1 MSSNYS
7 AKTKIFAWI
16 NFYFFGI
23 SQSNMTLLKNSAYLV
38 MATAVKAVAGVAI
51 LKLVAE
57 AAGVAAFGQL
67 SQLMGV
73 IALVGM
79 LAAGAI
85 GPGLTRELAASA
97 PDQVRRWLVAA
108 ARIAAGASI
117 AIGACLGLLALPA
130 ANWLWGGT
138 DYVPVLLGL
147 GLAQSAVGMASLAQA
162 VAVSRGEHA
171 FVLLFVTLGALLG
184 VAAVTLSL
192 WLGSIQGVAW
202 GLLLNAIAPG
212 VVAMVLRARPVI
224 NLADSIDWMQVN
236 DFSRIKSLLRYATVP
251 LSGALS
257 LGLSQLLM
265 REWVAESVGWES
277 VGYWQ
282 AVTRLSD
289 LYLQFV
295 SVVLVGVALPRWA
308 KAKGYVPS
316 VIPMLKIG
324 SPLLGVTAIVC
335 VVMVTLSETLLTLLY
350 AQSFLPAQALLR
362 WQVAGDLARVIA
374 VCLSTGLLAR
384 GETNWP
390 IAYEVGQGVM
400 ALAGTGLLLPL
411 RGGYAPVMAYAFT
424 YALLAVLLGAVWVR
438 RCAKERP

>member
-1 MSSNYS
+1 
-7 AKTKIFAWI
+7 
-16 NFYFFGI
+16 
-23 SQSNMTLLKNSAYLV
+23 MTLLKNSAYLV
-38 MATAVKAVAGVAI
+38 AATAIRAIAGLAV

-57 AAGVAAFGQL
+57 VAGVAAFGQL

-85 GPGLTRELAASA
+85 GPGLTRELSASPPVEA
-97 PDQVRRWLVAA
+97 RHWLAA
-108 ARIAAGASI
+108 AVRIAVGASI
-117 AIGACLGLLALPA
+117 AIGGCLVLLAWPA
-130 ANWLWGGT
+130 ANWLWGVT
-138 DYVPVLLGL
+138 DYVPILLVL
-147 GLAQSAVGMASLAQA
+147 GLAQTAVGAASLAQA
-162 VAVSRGEHA
+162 VAVSRGGHA
-171 FVLLFVTLGALLG
+171 FVLQFVTLGALLG
-184 VAAVTLSL
+184 VVAVAMSL
-192 WLGSIQGVAW
+192 WLGGVQGAAW

-212 VVAMVLRARPVI
+212 LVAMALRTRQVI
-224 NLADSIDWMQVN
+224 NFAASVDWTLF
-236 DFSRIKSLLRYATVP
+236 DDWSRIQGLLRYAAVP

-257 LGLSQLLM
+257 LGFSQLLM

-308 KAKGYVPS
+308 KAKGYVS
-316 VIPMLKIG
+316 TVIPMLNIG
-324 SPLLGVTAIVC
+324 GILLGMTVIVC
-335 VVMVTLSETLLTLLY
+335 IVIVTLSETVLTLLY
-350 AQSFLPAQALLR
+350 AQSFLPAQALLH

-390 IAYEVGQGVM
+390 IAYEVIQGVM
-400 ALAGTGLLLPL
+400 VLAGTYLLLPL
-411 RGGYAPVMAYAFT
+411 RGGDAPVTAYAFT
-424 YALLAVLLGAVWVR
+424 YMSLAVLLGAVWVR
-438 RCAKERP
+438 RCARDCQ

>member
-1 MSSNYS
+1 
-7 AKTKIFAWI
+7 
-16 NFYFFGI
+16 
-23 SQSNMTLLKNSAYLV
+23 MTLLKNSAYLV
-38 MATAVKAVAGVAI
+38 VATAIKAVAGVII
-51 LKLVAE
+51 LKLIAE
-57 AAGVAAFGQL
+57 ATGVAAFGQL

-85 GPGLTRELAASA
+85 GPGLTRELAASD
-97 PDQVRRWLVAA
+97 PDEARQWLAAA

-117 AIGACLGLLALPA
+117 TLWACLGLLAWPV
-130 ANWLWGGT
+130 ANWLW
-138 DYVPVLLGL
+138 DDKAYVPVLLVL
-147 GLAQSAVGMASLAQA
+147 GLAQTAVGMASLAQA
-162 VAVSRGEHA
+162 VAVSRGEHV
-171 FVLLFVTLGALLG
+171 FVLQFVTLGALLG
-184 VAAVTLSL
+184 VAAVAVSL
-192 WLGSIQGVAW
+192 LLGGIRGAAW

-212 VVAMVLRARPVI
+212 VAAIVLRNRPVI
-224 NLADSIDWMQVN
+224 NIAVSIDWMRI
-236 DFSRIKSLLRYATVP
+236 DDWSRIRCLLRYAAVP

-257 LGLSQLLM
+257 LGFSQLLM

-308 KAKGYVPS
+308 KAKGYTLT

-324 SPLLGVTAIVC
+324 GLLLSVTAIIC
-335 VVMVTLSETLLTLLY
+335 VFTVTLSEPLLTLLY

-374 VCLSTGLLAR
+374 VCMSIGLLAR

-390 IAYEVGQGVM
+390 IAYEVAQGVI
-400 ALAGTGLLLPL
+400 ALAGTCLLLPL
-411 RGGYAPVMAYAFT
+411 MGDEAPVTAYAFT
-424 YALLAVLLGAVWVR
+424 YASLTVLLGAVWVR
-438 RCAKERP
+438 RCAKERS